1 MRSILLLLIAA
12 IAVSAEHRL
21 EWTADREL
29 VVRATLDGRAC
40 LLLIDTGA
48 THSVLDKGW
57 CQRQGMA
64 LKAVAGTT
72 TTVSGTTRGV
82 ELVATP
88 PLIVGAGAGWTD
100 FTAVDLA
107 QRNRDAAEPIVGIL
121 GADYLRWA
129 GAVLDFPR
137 LKLTTER

>member
-1 MRSILLLLIAA
+1 MRFLVLLLVAA
-12 IAVSAEHRL
+12 LGSAAEHRL
-21 EWTADREL
+21 EWTTDHEL
-29 VVRATLDGRAC
+29 VVHATLDGRAC

-48 THSVLDKGW
+48 THSVLDKAF
-57 CQRQGMA
+57 CVRQGMA
-64 LKAVAGTT
+64 LKSVAGST

-88 PLIVGAGAGWTD
+88 PRIVGAGAGWTD

-107 QRNRDAAEPIVGIL
+107 QRNHDAAEPIVGIL
-121 GADYLRWA
+121 GADYLRWS
-129 GAVLDFPR
+129 GAVLDFPN

>member
-1 MRSILLLLIAA
+1 MRLLILLLIASIVA
-12 IAVSAEHRL
+12 SAEHRL

-29 VVRATLDGRAC
+29 VVHATLDGRVC

-48 THSVLDKGW
+48 THSVLDKAF
-57 CQRQGMA
+57 CRKQGMA
-64 LKAVAGTT
+64 LKAVAGST
-72 TTVSGTTRGV
+72 TTVSGTTSGV

-88 PLIVGAGAGWTD
+88 PVIVGAGAGWTD

-107 QRNRDAAEPIVGIL
+107 QRNQGAAEPIVGIL
-121 GADYLRWA
+121 GADYLRWS